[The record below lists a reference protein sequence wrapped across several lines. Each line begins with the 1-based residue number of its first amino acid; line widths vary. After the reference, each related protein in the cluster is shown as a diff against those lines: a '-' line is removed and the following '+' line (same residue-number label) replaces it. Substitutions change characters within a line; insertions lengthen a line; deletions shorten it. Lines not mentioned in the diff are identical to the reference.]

1 MIRRM
6 AVFLQGRFLREEYMI
21 KLISDKYNG
30 NIILSQPLSKE
41 VAEQAKSYLPAEL
54 LRILEQSNGIEESMV
69 LPDTGKL
76 EPISWIVYSYEMILE
91 ESRYFQETY
100 LLEGVVFSD
109 DGAGNPYYMKENG
122 KIYYFE
128 AIDEEEA
135 LVAESLEVFW
145 R

>member
-1 MIRRM
+1 MIT
-6 AVFLQGRFLREEYMI
+6 
-21 KLISDKYNG
+21 LISDKYNG

-41 VAEQAKSYLPAEL
+41 VAEQAERYLPAEL
-54 LRILEQSNGIEESMV
+54 LRILKQSNGIEESMV

-91 ESRYFQETY
+91 ESRYFRETY

-122 KIYYFE
+122 KVYCFE
-128 AIDEEEA
+128 AIDDEEI

>member
-1 MIRRM
+1 
-6 AVFLQGRFLREEYMI
+6 MI

-91 ESRYFQETY
+91 ESRYFRETY

>member
-1 MIRRM
+1 MIT
-6 AVFLQGRFLREEYMI
+6 
-21 KLISDKYNG
+21 LISDKYNG

-100 LLEGVVFSD
+100 LIEGVVFSD

-122 KIYYFE
+122 KVYCFE
-128 AIDEEEA
+128 AIDDEEI

>member
-1 MIRRM
+1 MIT
-6 AVFLQGRFLREEYMI
+6 
-21 KLISDKYNG
+21 LISDKYNG

-41 VAEQAKSYLPAEL
+41 VAEQAERYLPAEL
-54 LRILEQSNGIEESMV
+54 LRILKQSNGIEESMV
-69 LPDTGKL
+69 LPDTGKP
-76 EPISWIVYSYEMILE
+76 EPIAWIVYSYEMILE
-91 ESRYFQETY
+91 ESRYFRETY

-122 KIYYFE
+122 KVYCFE
-128 AIDEEEA
+128 AIDDEEI

>member
-1 MIRRM
+1 
-6 AVFLQGRFLREEYMI
+6 MI

>member
-122 KIYYFE
+122 KVYYFE
-128 AIDEEEA
+128 AIDAEET